1 MGVTPA
7 SKYEGV
13 TKSGDRWRA
22 RIYVNGRRQSLGLF
36 KTEIEAYQAYL
47 NFKKRHRD
55 GKENIRVST
64 TNDTSMIEL
73 CGSCVESLVD
83 ASMRIENMKIKN
95 PNIFIYVNDEKVYF
109 CDDKCMRYYVSQP
122 EIWARYNEL
131 GFL

>member
-36 KTEIEAYQAYL
+36 KTEIGAYL
-47 NFKKRHRD
+47 AYINFKKYHQD
-55 GKENIRVST
+55 GKENLRVST
-64 TNDTSMIEL
+64 TNDTLRVEL

-83 ASMRIENMKIKN
+83 DAMKIKN
-95 PNIFIYVNDEKVYF
+95 PENFIYVNQEKVYF
-109 CDDKCMRYYVSQP
+109 CGSKCMKYYVSQP
-122 EIWARYNEL
+122 EVWARYNEL